1 MLDGSQH
8 EKELPRRQSSCLSP
22 VMEAEEQNRKQQQQY
37 PLSAVTIISTTTATK
52 SKIPVPVKSPRTSVI
67 DTELTRSYE
76 EEQLGHTNMLLHSE
90 TSSCVPVAVLPLRR
104 CATLP
109 DARGVG
115 SNNTSSTE
123 DDVMAQQQLT
133 SCTPA
138 LRRRRERECKYVTD
152 QSQLN
157 LRFHRPAHRHRQRP
171 VSASASTDIRMQ
183 QSIRHR
189 ASTGSVPPRGIP
201 SHLLA
206 CPNTR
211 GAEESSEADSDSS
224 GGPPQPHPPPI
235 ADTRPLE
242 NNARCRRFHPVAA
255 DIHNT

>member
-1 MLDGSQH
+1 MKH
-8 EKELPRRQSSCLSP
+8 
-22 VMEAEEQNRKQQQQY
+22 
-37 PLSAVTIISTTTATK
+37 TALLHWLAHAHAFALYD
-52 SKIPVPVKSPRTSVI
+52 SY
-67 DTELTRSYE
+67 RSYE
-76 EEQLGHTNMLLHSE
+76 EERMAHTNTLLHSE

-157 LRFHRPAHRHRQRP
+157 LRFHRPVHRHRQRP

-189 ASTGSVPPRGIP
+189 SV
-201 SHLLA
+201 
-206 CPNTR
+206 
-211 GAEESSEADSDSS
+211 
-224 GGPPQPHPPPI
+224 
-235 ADTRPLE
+235 
-242 NNARCRRFHPVAA
+242 RCFL
-255 DIHNT
+255 

>member
-1 MLDGSQH
+1 MKYTALLHWLAHAQ
-8 EKELPRRQSSCLSP
+8 
-22 VMEAEEQNRKQQQQY
+22 
-37 PLSAVTIISTTTATK
+37 PLYDSY
-52 SKIPVPVKSPRTSVI
+52 
-67 DTELTRSYE
+67 RSYE
-76 EEQLGHTNMLLHSE
+76 EEQMALTNMLLHSE
-90 TSSCVPVAVLPLRR
+90 TSSCVPVTVLPLRR

-115 SNNTSSTE
+115 SNNTCLAE

-171 VSASASTDIRMQ
+171 VSASASTDMRMQ

-189 ASTGSVPPRGIP
+189 SVRCFLLQGKARQ
-201 SHLLA
+201 LLA
-206 CPNTR
+206 VHWCNLVSCT
-211 GAEESSEADSDSS
+211 
-224 GGPPQPHPPPI
+224 HI
-235 ADTRPLE
+235 T
-242 NNARCRRFHPVAA
+242 FHSVEIPVAL
-255 DIHNT
+255 IFKKSLTSIP

>member
-1 MLDGSQH
+1 MKHIALLHWLAHAHAFALYDS
-8 EKELPRRQSSCLSP
+8 
-22 VMEAEEQNRKQQQQY
+22 Y
-37 PLSAVTIISTTTATK
+37 
-52 SKIPVPVKSPRTSVI
+52 
-67 DTELTRSYE
+67 RSYE
-76 EEQLGHTNMLLHSE
+76 EEQVAHTNTLLHSE

-157 LRFHRPAHRHRQRP
+157 LRFHRPVHRHRQRP

-211 GAEESSEADSDSS
+211 GAEE
-224 GGPPQPHPPPI
+224 Q
-235 ADTRPLE
+235 
-242 NNARCRRFHPVAA
+242 
-255 DIHNT
+255 